1 MPNECDDARM
11 ATTTGG
17 RLARTGRFPRRRR
30 LWVSVAMAAALVTSA
45 LTAAAAQAQT
55 VAPCPGGYLCIYEPG
70 GTIVLVPQGNTQAFP
85 SGVPYI
91 ELFNNT
97 NITDCLILGT
107 VNTRNF
113 SAIGPHTIQYPQV
126 PIPQYVFDVSPGP
139 ACPA

>member
-1 MPNECDDARM
+1 MPYECDDAPM
-11 ATTTGG
+11 TTTGG
-17 RLARTGRFPRRRR
+17 RLARTGQFLRRRR

-45 LTAAAAQAQT
+45 LTTAAAQAQA

-70 GTIVLVPQGNTQAFP
+70 GTIVLVPQGHSQAFP

-107 VNTRNF
+107 VNMSEF